1 MYIYVYVYACIYGFK
16 PMCLCEYDA
25 FGDGVHFIFKI
36 SFYTSVRFR
45 SLERTCLPNFST
57 QLHFSLLFSLAHLY
71 VLRVCSFFRSF
82 GSLLLLPFEF
92 ISKALS
98 CAGTAL
104 K

>member
-1 MYIYVYVYACIYGFK
+1 MKGTYICAQIYICATLSG
-16 PMCLCEYDA
+16 MA
-25 FGDGVHFIFKI
+25 FIFIFSKI

-45 SLERTCLPNFST
+45 SPERTFLPNFST

-71 VLRVCSFFRSF
+71 VSSVCYFFRSLLLL
-82 GSLLLLPFEF
+82 LLLLPFEF

-98 CAGTAL
+98 CSGTAL